1 MNETP
6 CITSSLNLQ
15 GISQGT
21 RKKQYLLYAGGE
33 LGQRSIDQV
42 LLETGD
48 PTQRQNPGN
57 TVRLKKNR
65 RSPNQVI
72 GTEWS
77 GIYPEFDGGREVVE
91 LLSELFPES
100 FSPRWIR
107 GEIDIGGGGDA
118 GLPINGTEEL
128 GRKFGCSIGYGES
141 GRAKTTLGLDD
152 LIATE
157 LDLGGESLEIRGRR
171 ERVGRLRKEGDNLG
185 GPDESGSGSGG
196 TRPCADLR
204 SRRCVHKRQGR

>member
-1 MNETP
+1 M
-6 CITSSLNLQ
+6 
-15 GISQGT
+15 

-48 PTQRQNPGN
+48 LTQRQNPGN
-57 TVRLKKNR
+57 TVRLKRIR

-72 GTEWS
+72 GTGRSRTYSEL
-77 GIYPEFDGGREVVE
+77 DGGREVFE
-91 LLSELFPES
+91 LLSELIPDS

-118 GLPINGTEEL
+118 GLPIDGTEEL
-128 GRKFGCSIGYGES
+128 GRKFGCSIGYRES

-157 LDLGGESLEIRGRR
+157 LDLGGESPEI
-171 ERVGRLRKEGDNLG
+171 
-185 GPDESGSGSGG
+185 
-196 TRPCADLR
+196 
-204 SRRCVHKRQGR
+204 